1 MLRQSLLLA
10 LAALT
15 VSAAPLVGRQSNST
29 SAPALNPTP
38 SKDLINSLEL
48 AGTSVGRFTLIKAQ
62 GPAYYK
68 YDFNPDANS
77 KTTDGGTFIGEGG
90 QGVLAN
96 RAKFPIL
103 TNLGIAFSMGFM
115 NPCGMN
121 TPHVHPR
128 ATEVLTIADVAAG
141 GVVKTG
147 FIMENGAGV
156 QFSNALSKYQGT
168 VFPMGSVHYEFNDN
182 CEPATFIAGFNSD
195 DPGLSSIA
203 QNFFDLDPD
212 IVQADLG
219 FPREINGMNIAQ
231 FAPTIP
237 PSFALGVQSCL
248 DRCGITYVP
257 FNSSSAS

>member
-1 MLRQSLLLA
+1 MLHHCLFVLLS
-10 LAALT
+10 ALT
-15 VSAAPLVGRQSNST
+15 ISV
-29 SAPALNPTP
+29 ALNPTI
-38 SKDLINSLEL
+38 SKDLINQLEL
-48 AGTSVGRFTLIKAQ
+48 AGTAVSRFSIIRAQ

-96 RAKFPIL
+96 RAKFPAL
-103 TNLGIAFSMGFM
+103 LGLGIAFSMGFM

-128 ATEVLTIADVAAG
+128 ATEVLTIADVAEG

-147 FIMENGAGV
+147 FILENGIAS
-156 QFSNALSKYQGT
+156 QFSTELSQCQGT
-168 VFPMGSVHYEFNDN
+168 VFPQGSVHYEFNDN
-182 CEPATFIAGFNSD
+182 CAPATFIAGFNSD

-203 QNFFDLDPD
+203 QNFFDLDPE
-212 IVQADLG
+212 IVKADLG
-219 FPREINGMNIAQ
+219 FPREINGLNIAQ

-237 PSFALGVQSCL
+237 PSFALGIQSCL

-257 FNSSSAS
+257 FNASAARRAK

>member
-1 MLRQSLLLA
+1 MLRQSLLL
-10 LAALT
+10 LSAALT
-15 VSAAPLVGRQSNST
+15 ISAAPIIARQTNGSSV
-29 SAPALNPTP
+29 ALNPTI
-38 SKDLINSLEL
+38 SKDLVNQLEL
-48 AGTSVGRFTLIKAQ
+48 AGTSVGRFTIIKAQ

-96 RAKFPIL
+96 RAKFPAL

-128 ATEVLTIADVAAG
+128 ATEVLTIADVAEG
-141 GVVKTG
+141 GIVRTG
-147 FIMENGAGV
+147 FSLENGIAS
-156 QFSNALSKYQGT
+156 QFSTELSKYQGT
-168 VFPMGSVHYEFNDN
+168 VFPQGSVHYEFNDN
-182 CEPATFIAGFNSD
+182 CAPATFIAGFNSD

-212 IVQADLG
+212 IVEADLG

-237 PSFALGVQSCL
+237 PSFALGIQSCL

-257 FNSSSAS
+257 FNATA